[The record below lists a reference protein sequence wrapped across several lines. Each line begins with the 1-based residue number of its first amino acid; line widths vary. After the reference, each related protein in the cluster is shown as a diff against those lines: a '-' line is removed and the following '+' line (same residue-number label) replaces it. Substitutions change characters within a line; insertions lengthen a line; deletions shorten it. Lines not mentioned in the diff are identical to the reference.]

1 MTSRYVYN
9 GKSPGLLATSGNTES
24 AQAIQ
29 QQLYEAI
36 VVDVIL
42 DHTHPKYAKKDGY
55 NVGAVKIRAFSIHN
69 SRKDELLDW
78 ADPIESA
85 VLEMPLIG
93 ELVLVQKILG
103 NYFYSRK
110 VFLAHRVQENGMLQL
125 NNALNNRGNRL
136 KSKIATTKQ
145 ELTAEKHEFGEYFKP
160 DSRVR
165 PLKHFEGDLIIQGRM
180 GNTIRFGSSKM
191 DLSSQGLAPNIILRT
206 GQGKDIE
213 KTDASKES
221 IFGLIL
227 EDVNKDAS
235 SIWMT
240 SDQNIPFEP
249 ITINAGSFNRSMQV
263 PPQKYGGAQ
272 ILMNSDSIVLDA
284 KKTHILMYSNEEIY
298 LNSFKNTA
306 IDTDSSIILTA
317 NLDIELKTGRRVD
330 IQADS
335 DVTIIAGNDLSLVG
349 IGSLSFSAKKL
360 YLGSAASDVE
370 PVVGGTSLSI
380 FLARLILTLMGTG
393 VTPPQI
399 AYQSTGALLPPL
411 AFSLPPAAAPG
422 IATTAHVITPMG
434 PGILSPVIMTGLIA
448 LYTELALP
456 NPGSLK
462 GLPYSGAPFNSSDT
476 FVGMS
481 NEDTVAVV
489 EKNTFKKGE
498 QIKTENNKWKLTDDY
513 YKVL

>member
-1 MTSRYVYN
+1 MASKHVYH
-9 GKSPGLLATSGNTES
+9 GKRDGLLATSGGTES
-24 AQAIQ
+24 ATTIQ
-29 QQLYEAI
+29 TELYEAL

-42 DHTHPKYAKKDGY
+42 DHMHPKYAKKDGY
-55 NVGAVKIRAFSIHN
+55 NVGAIKVRIFSIHN
-69 SRKDELLDW
+69 GRTDDSLDW
-78 ADPIESA
+78 ADPIESSI
-85 VLEMPLIG
+85 LEMPLIG
-93 ELVLVQKILG
+93 ELVMVQKILG
-103 NYFYSRK
+103 NYFYNRK

-125 NNALNNRGNRL
+125 NTVLNNRGNNL
-136 KSKIATTKQ
+136 KSKVATTKQ
-145 ELTAEKHEFGEYFKP
+145 EMTPEKHKFGEYFKP

-165 PLKHFEGDLIIQGRM
+165 PLKHFEGDLVIQGRM
-180 GNTIRFGSSKM
+180 GNSIRFGSSKM
-191 DLSSQGLAPNIILRT
+191 ELSSPGLAPNIILRT

-249 ITINAGSFNRSMQV
+249 ITINAGSFNRSMQI

-284 KKTHILMYSNEEIY
+284 KKTHILLYSNEEIY

-335 DVTIIAGNDLSLVG
+335 DVTIISANDISMVAGSTVSL
-349 IGSLSFSAKKL
+349 LAKKI
-360 YLGSAASDVE
+360 YLGSFTNDAE

-380 FLARLILTLMGTG
+380 FLARLIHALMGIG
-393 VTPPQI
+393 ITPPQI
-399 AYQSTGALLPPL
+399 TPYGLVPTIFPPPL
-411 AFSLPPAAAPG
+411 TPGLAA
-422 IATTAHVITPMG
+422 TAHVITAVG
-434 PGILSPVIMTGLIA
+434 PGSLSPLVITALTA
-448 LYTELALP
+448 LYTELVKP
-456 NPGSLK
+456 NLGTSKKL
-462 GLPYSGAPFNSSDT
+462 LYSGAPFNSLDA
-476 FVGMS
+476 FVNMS
-481 NEDTVAVV
+481 NEDTDALI
-489 EKNTFKKGE
+489 EKNNFKTGE
-498 QIKTENNKWKLTDDY
+498 QIKTENNKWKLNDDY

>member
-1 MTSRYVYN
+1 MASRYVHH
-9 GKSPGLLATSGNTES
+9 GKRDGLLATSGNTES
-24 AQAIQ
+24 ARAIPTE
-29 QQLYEAI
+29 LYEAL

-42 DHTHPKYAKKDGY
+42 DHHHPKYAKKDGY
-55 NVGAVKIRAFSIHN
+55 NVGAIKVRIFSIHN
-69 SRKDELLDW
+69 GRTDDSLDW
-78 ADPIESA
+78 ADPIESSI
-85 VLEMPLIG
+85 LEMPLIG
-93 ELVLVQKILG
+93 ELVIVQKVLG
-103 NYFYSRK
+103 NYFYNRK
-110 VFLAHRVQENGMLQL
+110 VFLAHRIQENGMLQL
-125 NNALNNRGNRL
+125 NNALNNRADRI
-136 KSKIATTKQ
+136 KSKIAATKQ
-145 ELTAEKHEFGEYFKP
+145 EMTTDKHKFGEYFKP

-165 PLKHFEGDLIIQGRM
+165 PLKHFEGDLVIQGRM
-180 GNTIRFGSSKM
+180 GNSIRFGSSKM
-191 DLSSQGLAPNIILRT
+191 ELSSTGLAPNIILRT

-221 IFGLIL
+221 VFGLIL

-272 ILMNSDSIVLDA
+272 ILMNSDSIVFDS

-298 LNSFKNTA
+298 LNSFKNTS

-380 FLARLILTLMGTG
+380 FLARLIHALMGVG
-393 VTPPQI
+393 ITPPQI
-399 AYQSTGALLPPL
+399 PTYQSIGGLVPVAFPPPLPPTGGPM
-411 AFSLPPAAAPG
+411 AIS
-422 IATTAHVITPMG
+422 HVITPVG
-434 PGILSPVIMTGLIA
+434 PGTLSPLVMGALSA
-448 LYTELALP
+448 LYNELMPP
-456 NPGSLK
+456 NPGSFK
-462 GLPYSGAPFNSSDT
+462 ALPYSGAPFNSSDT

-481 NEDTVAVV
+481 NEDTETIV
-489 EKNTFKKGE
+489 EKNEFKKGE
-498 QIKTENNKWKLTDDY
+498 QIKTENNKWKLADDY